1 MKFILEYKKW
11 KPSYEVGDVVLVEY
25 WYLDEEDC
33 SKHLYK
39 ELPLTPVKIIEKL
52 SKLPSNKK
60 IHFQKHQVSEN
71 ITNFFKVTH
80 NIPNSKIKNAPD
92 EIIKSV
98 DIIDYHR

>member
-52 SKLPSNKK
+52 SKLS
-60 IHFQKHQVSEN
+60 
-71 ITNFFKVTH
+71 FKVTH

>member
-25 WYLDEEDC
+25 WYLDDENC

-52 SKLPSNKK
+52 SKFS
-60 IHFQKHQVSEN
+60 
-71 ITNFFKVTH
+71 FKVTH